1 MPPKSHPWTVFG
13 IFNEVPFVTAA
24 GHGSH
29 KRTGILGAGQGGSAC
44 QHHFRL
50 KPTPRVSLRNSP
62 KNVNSVR

>member
-29 KRTGILGAGQGGSAC
+29 KGLVFSA
-44 QHHFRL
+44 RGRGVL
-50 KPTPRVSLRNSP
+50 LASIASG
-62 KNVNSVR
+62 